1 MDHPS
6 SSWTT
11 MNEFVVQSLSPY
23 IDTIPFWM
31 RGVTASGVTVW
42 GLYVK
47 TLNGIGFVVSYKK
60 EEVLII
66 NNFAFRTSC
75 PPRPFAGLYEDI
87 EDVDGPAELSPQT
100 VKFWLSS
107 DINTKSVLTKEE
119 MDQGTLIEQMSEEG
133 LSKISIPYP
142 ILRSHLFPHVHITDD
157 DVQPC
162 SNTICFL
169 ETGRLMPYIHGDMA
183 PKPLHSYI
191 QAIKKE
197 DKDAWHIA
205 RAQLSRREDATN
217 AKVIS
222 KCGKFITYYDFEDD
236 RHILRIQEFSHSSFK
251 TWSVKLHTHPPSCA
265 GSPPPAF
272 ILNDPPD
279 IPDISDL
286 IGLAEDT
293 YKEKLS
299 QLTQDELASE
309 KSAIHAEF
317 TLLRQ
322 KLADIMEEEEKRSLQ

>member
-6 SSWTT
+6 LSWTT
-11 MNEFVVQSLSPY
+11 MNEFVVQTLSSY

-31 RGVTASGVTVW
+31 RGVTASGLTIW

-47 TLNGIGFVVSYKK
+47 TLDGIGFVVSYKK

-66 NNFAFRTSC
+66 NNFAFRTTC

-87 EDVDGPAELSPQT
+87 EESDEQAEVSPQT

-107 DINTKSVLTKEE
+107 GINTKSVLTKEE
-119 MDQGTLIEQMSEEG
+119 MDNGRLIDQMSDEG
-133 LSKISIPYP
+133 LCKNSIPHP
-142 ILRSHLFPHVHITDD
+142 ILYTHLFPHVHITAD
-157 DVQPC
+157 DVQPS

-169 ETGRLMPYIHGDMA
+169 ETGRLLPYVHGDMA

-197 DKDAWHIA
+197 DKNAWHIA
-205 RAQLSRREDATN
+205 RALRSRKGDAPNT
-217 AKVIS
+217 KVIS
-222 KCGKFITYYDFEDD
+222 KCGKFITYYDFEDE
-236 RHILRIQEFSHSSFK
+236 RHILRIQEFSHLSFK
-251 TWSVKLHTHPPSCA
+251 TWSAKLHTHPPSCP

-272 ILNDPPD
+272 ILNDPPY
-279 IPDISDL
+279 IPDILDL
-286 IGLAEDT
+286 TGIQEDT

-299 QLTQDELASE
+299 QMTSDELAYE
-309 KSAIHAEF
+309 KSVIQEEF
-317 TLLRQ
+317 VRKMT
-322 KLADIMEEEEKRSLQ
+322 DIMEEEKKR

>member
-1 MDHPS
+1 
-6 SSWTT
+6 

-31 RGVTASGVTVW
+31 RGLTASGVTVW

-47 TLNGIGFVVSYKK
+47 TLDGIGFIISYKK
-60 EEVLII
+60 EKVLII
-66 NNFAFRTSC
+66 NNFAFRTTC
-75 PPRPFAGLYEDI
+75 PPRPFAGLYEDL
-87 EDVDGPAELSPQT
+87 EESDEPAEVSPQT

-107 DINTKSVLTKEE
+107 GMNTKSVLTKEE
-119 MDQGTLIEQMSEEG
+119 MDQGTLISQLSEEG
-133 LSKISIPYP
+133 LSKNSIPHP
-142 ILRSHLFPHVHITDD
+142 ILYSRFFTQVHITDD

-169 ETGRLMPYIHGDMA
+169 ETGRLLPYIHGDMA

-197 DKDAWHIA
+197 DKNAWHIA
-205 RAQLSRREDATN
+205 RAQLSRKGDATN
-217 AKVIS
+217 TKVIS

-251 TWSVKLHTHPPSCA
+251 TWSAKLDTHPPSCA

-272 ILNDPPD
+272 VLDDPPD
-279 IPDISDL
+279 IPDISD
-286 IGLAEDT
+286 IAGVYEET
-293 YKEKLS
+293 YNEKLS
-299 QLTQDELASE
+299 QMTNDELISE
-309 KSAIHAEF
+309 KCLVHAEF
-317 TLLRQ
+317 VLVRQ
-322 KLADIMEEEEKRSLQ
+322 KLADIMEEEKKRV